1 MQHRNYLKITAKPA
15 NIAMIIKK
23 ISAVMFSLSFSLSK
37 NIAIAV
43 AEENTKTQSPIHD
56 II

>member
-1 MQHRNYLKITAKPA
+1 
-15 NIAMIIKK
+15 MIIKK